1 MTDGAATDVDVPPI
15 EVVDTVGAGDT
26 FSGAALASLVHDG
39 VTRATLDEDAAA
51 RAARFG
57 VRAASIAC
65 TRAGA
70 DPPTLAEL
78 GGWPA

>member
-1 MTDGAATDVDVPPI
+1 M
-15 EVVDTVGAGDT
+15 
-26 FSGAALASLVHDG
+26 
-39 VTRATLDEDAAA
+39 TRATLDADAAA

-57 VRAASIAC
+57 VRAAAIAC

-70 DPPTLAEL
+70 NPPTLAEL